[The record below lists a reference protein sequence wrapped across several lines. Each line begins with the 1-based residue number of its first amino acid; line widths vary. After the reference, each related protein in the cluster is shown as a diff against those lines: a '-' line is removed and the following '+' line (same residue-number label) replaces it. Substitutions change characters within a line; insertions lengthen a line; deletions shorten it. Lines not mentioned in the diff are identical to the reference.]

1 MASHDPAH
9 RRVVSADVLRYRSH
23 CAIARPDPVVSARP
37 DPVVSGGIAF
47 AEGKELTQQ
56 SNLRTGTRIA
66 DQDETAKPA

>member
-9 RRVVSADVLRYRSH
+9 RRVVSADVLRYRGH
-23 CAIARPDPVVSARP
+23 CAIARP

-47 AEGKELTQQ
+47 AEGKELIQQ
-56 SNLRTGTRIA
+56 SNLRTGARIA